1 MATKTHKVHGVEF
14 ELHSS
19 RTLGVGLTL
28 DYLNAKFPVLL
39 DFDKPT
45 PFAISTFAL
54 FCAYTKSVKG
64 KSDDS
69 ETQALASWFKTHKAA
84 IRSGNFDAA
93 FEAYCEMPET
103 IASLVYDIYDAT
115 RENVAPTKTEV
126 FKGEAA
132 SKAETD
138 PPIATTTT
146 AAS

>member
-1 MATKTHKVHGVEF
+1 MATKTYEVNGVEF

-64 KSDDS
+64 KSDDG
-69 ETQALASWFKTHKAA
+69 ETQALASWFKTHKVA
-84 IRSGNFDAA
+84 IRSGNFDEA
-93 FEAYCEMPET
+93 FEDYCELPET
-103 IASLVYDIYDAT
+103 VASLIYNIYDAT
-115 RENVAPTKTEV
+115 REDVAPTETEI

-132 SKAETD
+132 SKAEAD
-138 PPIATTTT
+138 PPIATTNT
-146 AAS
+146 A